1 MKMSED
7 TIRNLIMNAPI
18 DVFSSGGFEQATMR
32 LIAEKAQVP
41 TTTIY
46 KYFQNKDGLFVT
58 IISIIIDR
66 TTSEL
71 NMHLAGISSTKSKIS
86 RMLSFQ
92 LEFLESN
99 PKIGYLLFASASTSY
114 WYKHKKA
121 LKKLRE
127 SSAVLT
133 RIISEG
139 QQKNEIRTDIDSHVV
154 KHMLFGA
161 LRTMVVSWLYSK
173 RTYRLSDMSDYFADA
188 IYGAIM
194 SKTAPPPFICPLM
207 ETPAKPKKNKL
218 R

>member
-1 MKMSED
+1 MRLSED
-7 TIRNLIMNAPI
+7 TVRNLIMDAAI
-18 DVFSSGGFEQATMR
+18 DVFSSCDFEQATMR
-32 LIAEKAQVP
+32 SIAEKAQVP

-46 KYFQNKDGLFVT
+46 KYFKNKDDLFVT
-58 IISIIIDR
+58 IISILIDR

-71 NMHLAGISSTKSKIS
+71 NMHLAGISSTKNKIS
-86 RMLSFQ
+86 RMLNFQ

-127 SSAVLT
+127 SSAILT

-139 QQKNEIRTDIDSHVV
+139 QQKKEIRTDIDSHVV

-173 RTYRLSDMSDYFADA
+173 RTYRLSDMSDYFTDA

-207 ETPAKPKKNKL
+207 KTSAKVNKGKQ